1 VAILIF
7 HPRNLRDL
15 REKLPDLNTAQWG
28 IIFHCIYNYLVQ
40 GNMRRLVLVLLVSA
54 GGGAVPSLWAQQFS
68 LRQYT
73 VADGLPQSQVN
84 VIIED
89 KQGYLWIGTH
99 GGLARFDGRDFKVY
113 NTLDGLASNSVTS
126 LMIDQH
132 RDLWIVHPRSITKFD
147 GVTFR
152 KFQVPSQSG
161 SLKRIRRIIDLQD
174 SIVILSNNQG
184 AIGKIQHDSVYYWSR
199 PIAGG
204 KAIFSA
210 LRSPTRDVL
219 FYLNDSSFLAI
230 SPSGNRKI
238 ISHKERF
245 GKVYNMLNYKRD
257 LILDT
262 DSGFFSL
269 DADQGSFYS
278 VTLPVR
284 HHLIAYDSLNS
295 IFWTR
300 EQNTFFRER
309 EENGKTRVDTIFKD
323 VTINQ
328 ILFDAE
334 GNTWLATSENGLY
347 KYSSTDFE
355 RCVPEKLNS
364 VVAVEKDTSGAMWI
378 ASNSKGLWKV
388 HKGKIKMYALGDK
401 RDCSV
406 FAIKVSPKG
415 ELWVASSSGLGRYR
429 EADDD
434 FVWYKRQDGLSSQY
448 VLNLDFD
455 ERGGVWCGTN
465 GAGLNYFDG
474 KRFKSFSS
482 EDGLLSRTATAIKYI
497 KKDKS
502 LYVGSEFGLNVI
514 RGNKVSEIHVP
525 ELVNTSIISIHGYN
539 DSLLMLGT
547 TGAGIVMLNPV
558 SGKHKLLTTK
568 EGLLSNFINF
578 VAQDKN
584 REVWIGTEKGITRIR
599 LNGQLEIMESIHYG
613 NENGL
618 TGLETNQDAFY
629 LGDEKYF
636 GLIDGVYQYHDLANP
651 TFNTYDLHLTDVD
664 IFYGEFQS
672 RNYSD
677 SSYGFFK
684 IPYHLS
690 LAPDKNHIT
699 FRFNRVE
706 KRYPNSIKYKYFL
719 ENFDKTWS
727 QPSPLGQVTYGNLPP
742 GDYVLN
748 VLATNN
754 RGRWDAVPLRY
765 PFVIQTRF
773 YQRSAFIVGAI
784 ILGVGFT
791 ILILYL
797 NVRRNVE
804 KRLKVERVR
813 QREQDSL
820 RKEIARDFHDEMGNQ
835 LTRIINYIS
844 LIKLSGN
851 GHAKELYDKV
861 EDSAKYL
868 YTGTRDFIW
877 SIDPGNDELSKVF
890 IHIRDFGEKLF
901 EEKHI
906 QFRAFNEVKETVRIP
921 YGFSREVNFIIKEAM
936 TNAFNHS
943 QAGNVSFT
951 LRQDENE
958 YEMRL
963 EDDGVGFIPET
974 VERNGI
980 KNMQARAGRMD
991 STLCIQTDP
1000 DQGTVIRIL
1009 FPKTKTTK
1017 LWPSLQKKE
1026 F

>member
-1 VAILIF
+1 
-7 HPRNLRDL
+7 
-15 REKLPDLNTAQWG
+15 
-28 IIFHCIYNYLVQ
+28 
-40 GNMRRLVLVLLVSA
+40 
-54 GGGAVPSLWAQQFS
+54 
-68 LRQYT
+68 
-73 VADGLPQSQVN
+73 
-84 VIIED
+84 
-89 KQGYLWIGTH
+89 
-99 GGLARFDGRDFKVY
+99 
-113 NTLDGLASNSVTS
+113 
-126 LMIDQH
+126 
-132 RDLWIVHPRSITKFD
+132 
-147 GVTFR
+147 
-152 KFQVPSQSG
+152 
-161 SLKRIRRIIDLQD
+161 
-174 SIVILSNNQG
+174 
-184 AIGKIQHDSVYYWSR
+184 
-199 PIAGG
+199 
-204 KAIFSA
+204 
-210 LRSPTRDVL
+210 
-219 FYLNDSSFLAI
+219 
-230 SPSGNRKI
+230 
-238 ISHKERF
+238 
-245 GKVYNMLNYKRD
+245 MLNYKRD

-269 DADQGSFYS
+269 DAAGGSFHPM
-278 VTLPVR
+278 TLPVR
-284 HHLIAYDSLNS
+284 HHLIAYDSLNN

-300 EQNTFFRER
+300 EEDTFFRER
-309 EENGKTRVDTIFKD
+309 EENGRTKVDTIFKD
-323 VTINQ
+323 VMVNQ

-334 GNTWLATSENGLY
+334 GNTWFGTSENGLY
-347 KYSSTDFE
+347 KYSSNDFQ
-355 RCVPEKLNS
+355 RCASKKLKS
-364 VVAVEKDTSGAMWI
+364 VMAIEKDASGATWI
-378 ASNSKGLWKV
+378 ASFTKGLWKIR
-388 HKGKIKMYALGDK
+388 KGKIKMYALGDK
-401 RDCSV
+401 RESSV
-406 FAIKVSPKG
+406 FAIKASPKG
-415 ELWVASSSGLGRYR
+415 ELWVASSSGLGHYQ
-429 EADDD
+429 EANDQ
-434 FVWYKRQDGLSSQY
+434 FVWYKREDGLSSQY

-465 GAGLNYFDG
+465 GAGINYFDG
-474 KRFKSFSS
+474 NKFKSFSS
-482 EDGLLSRTATAIKYI
+482 EDGLLSRTATAIKYF
-497 KKDKS
+497 KKNKS

-514 RGNKVSEIHVP
+514 HNNKVSEILVP
-525 ELVNTSIISIHGYN
+525 ELVNTSIISIHTYN

-547 TGAGIVMLNPV
+547 TGAGIVMLDPV

-568 EGLLSNFINF
+568 EGLLSNFIYF

-584 REVWIGTEKGITRIR
+584 KEVWIGTEKGITRIK
-599 LNGQLEIMESIHYG
+599 LNRQLEIIESIHYG

-618 TGLETNQDAFY
+618 TGLETNQNAFY

-636 GLIDGVYQYHDLANP
+636 GLIDGVYQYNDLANP
-651 TFNTYDLHLTDVD
+651 TFNTYELHLTDVE
-664 IFYGEFQS
+664 IFYGEFSS
-672 RNYSD
+672 RNYAD
-677 SSYGFFK
+677 SSYSFFK
-684 IPYHLS
+684 IPYHPS

-765 PFVIQTRF
+765 PFVIRTPF
-773 YQRSAFIVGAI
+773 YQRSAFIVGTL
-784 ILGVGFT
+784 ILGVGLT

-804 KRLKVERVR
+804 KKLEVERIR

-844 LIKLSGN
+844 LMKLSGN
-851 GHAKELYDKV
+851 GHAKELYNKV

-901 EEKHI
+901 EEKQI

-921 YGFSREVNFIIKEAM
+921 YGFSREVNLIIKEAM

-951 LRQDENE
+951 LRQDDNE
-958 YEMRL
+958 YEMKL
-963 EDDGVGFIPET
+963 EDDGVGFMLEA

-980 KNMQARAGRMD
+980 RNMQTRAERMD
-991 STLCIQTDP
+991 STLRIQTDP
-1000 DQGTVIRIL
+1000 DQGTVIRLL

-1017 LWPSLQKKE
+1017 LWPSPQKKE